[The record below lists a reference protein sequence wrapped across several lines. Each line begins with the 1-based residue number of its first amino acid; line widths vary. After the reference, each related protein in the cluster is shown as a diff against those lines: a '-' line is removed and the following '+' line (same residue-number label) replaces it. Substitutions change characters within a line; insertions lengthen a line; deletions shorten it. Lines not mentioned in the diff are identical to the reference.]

1 MKAALLASVAIA
13 LALVSPA
20 SATVV
25 LNFGQV
31 SGVNTITATPNGTDT
46 ATTINGTNVAINITQ
61 DIGGFLGPAIL
72 NLNAASTDAAV
83 LVGTSVLQHFNGSW
97 HITSGL
103 GGTGTN
109 FLSGTFT
116 DAVFGTGPSLT
127 LSVGAPPDTITT
139 TSDQIPAIDL
149 GLPEAISL
157 SFSNVLPPVGIA
169 GSTLAG
175 FTSSIAGNFSAT
187 PVFEPS
193 SLAIVGL
200 GLVGLGVAR
209 RRRRPTLYGV

>member
-1 MKAALLASVAIA
+1 MKLALLAATVLG
-13 LALVSPA
+13 LATPA

-31 SGVNTITATPNGTDT
+31 SNLNTITATPNGTDT
-46 ATTINGTNVAINITQ
+46 ATTISGTNVAITITQ

-72 NLNAASTDAAV
+72 NLNATSTDAAV
-83 LVGTSVLQHFNGSW
+83 AIGTSVLQHYAGSW
-97 HITSGL
+97 QITSGL

-109 FLSGTFT
+109 YLSGTFT

-127 LSVGAPPDTITT
+127 LSVGAPPDIITT
-139 TSDQIPAIDL
+139 SSDQIPAIDL

-157 SFSNVLPPVGIA
+157 SFTNVLPPVGIV
-169 GSTLAG
+169 GSTLQG

-187 PVFEPS
+187 PVPEPA
-193 SLAIVGL
+193 SLAL
-200 GLVGLGVAR
+200 LGLGVLGLGMVRPR
-209 RRRRPTLYGV
+209 RG